1 MPTIRVTLPANAWSK
16 DDKAQIAQ
24 KLTEGLNEVA
34 ASSGKGDLKAYIN
47 VHITETAEGGYAMG
61 GTVVG

>member
-1 MPTIRVTLPANAWSK
+1 MPTIKVTIPQSAWSK
-16 DDKAQIAQ
+16 DDKAQIASS
-24 KLTEGLNEVA
+24 LTAALAEVGT
-34 ASSGKGDLKAYIN
+34 SSGKGDITPYIN